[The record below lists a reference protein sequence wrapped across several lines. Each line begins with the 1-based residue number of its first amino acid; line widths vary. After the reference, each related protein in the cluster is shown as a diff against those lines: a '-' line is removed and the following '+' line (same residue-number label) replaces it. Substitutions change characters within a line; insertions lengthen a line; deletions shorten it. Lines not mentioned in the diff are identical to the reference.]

1 MTETEKES
9 TDQKCDECKDEIPF
23 SDKENGNVCP
33 SCASEI
39 SIEEMTQVRDESDNA
54 DRVPDDSDH
63 TETDISTEQVDG
75 QSVRVIYYTAD
86 KTGFS
91 YYTND
96 SAYESKHSIYD
107 F

>member
-1 MTETEKES
+1 MQS
-9 TDQKCDECKDEIPF
+9 TYYWQY
-23 SDKENGNVCP
+23 SNG
-33 SCASEI
+33 SL
-39 SIEEMTQVRDESDNA
+39 VRDE
-54 DRVPDDSDH
+54 
-63 TETDISTEQVDG
+63 TETINTIDGVYDGECTRVNNLDGVTYKGEYIDGVVQVQGTEQVDG